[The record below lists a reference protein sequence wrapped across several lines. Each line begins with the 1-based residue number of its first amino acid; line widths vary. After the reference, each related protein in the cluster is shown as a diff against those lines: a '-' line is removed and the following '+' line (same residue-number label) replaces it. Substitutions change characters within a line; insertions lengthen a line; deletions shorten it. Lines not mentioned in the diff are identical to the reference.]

1 MEIELLIAIPIT
13 YEVFVC
19 NLPVGDSYSIV
30 CEAGEY
36 DYCSYSWC
44 LMFTQ
49 WYVVCV
55 SLLET
60 NSFWAEKG
68 KPLR

>member
-44 LMFTQ
+44 LM
-49 WYVVCV
+49 
-55 SLLET
+55 LL
-60 NSFWAEKG
+60 NG
-68 KPLR
+68 I